1 MSVKIILVSRKG
13 EPEKAYLSELK
24 KIGIKA
30 DVVSSFKELFKKML
44 ETPYNGVLVD
54 LMIRIGAPREDK
66 VLVHEVLETFPVI
79 TMRWDTKTGVMS
91 TFYYGQFKSGG
102 TLKDFIDQECRSFKA
117 RKVRSSIRRNFHLN
131 VMMSKNGDF
140 SKENVIKTITLN
152 ISGGG
157 CFLYNTEDMGGIS
170 NVWIILKE
178 LDDKRPIHCE
188 IRWIHAWGETMRIP
202 GLGLK
207 FLDISESHLEE
218 LSEKY
223 NIEFL
228 KTD

>member
-1 MSVKIILVSRKG
+1 MSIKIILVSRKG

-24 KIGIKA
+24 KIGIKT

-44 ETPYNGVLVD
+44 TTPYNGVLVD
-54 LMIRIGAPREDK
+54 LMIRISAPREDK
-66 VLVHEVLETFPVI
+66 ILVHEVLETFPVI
-79 TMRWDTKTGVMS
+79 TMRWDSKTGVMR
-91 TFYYGQFKSGG
+91 TFYYGQFKNGG
-102 TLKDFIDQECRSFKA
+102 TLEDFINRECRSFRA
-117 RKVRSSIRRNFHLN
+117 RRVRSSIRHNFHLN

-157 CFLYNTEDMGGIS
+157 CFLYNSEDMEGIT
-170 NVWIILKE
+170 NAWIILTE
-178 LDDKRPIHCE
+178 LDDKRPIQCE
-188 IRWIHAWGETMRIP
+188 IRWVHAWGKAMRIP

-207 FLDISESHLEE
+207 FLDIRESQLQE

-223 NIEFL
+223 NVISL
-228 KTD
+228 KAD